1 MKIRKSTL
9 KRFIILLGDVLIVL
23 CCSKTETKSIQQRTL
38 NNIRVTS
45 SKGYQIAA
53 LTEKFRNIIV
63 SHIAGFSLNHR
74 TKTFS

>member
-9 KRFIILLGDVLIVL
+9 KTFIFLFGYVFIVL
-23 CCSKTETKSIQQRTL
+23 SCSETESKSIQQGTL
-38 NNIRVTS
+38 NNIRLTS
-45 SKGYQIAA
+45 PKGYQIAA